1 LGLGY
6 LVIQVSSSEMPEGHI
21 VRQSLEPGSDIDPNQ
36 VVTLEVSRGP

>member
-1 LGLGY
+1 
-6 LVIQVSSSEMPEGHI
+6 MPEGHI